1 MRLHRELRESLV
13 EETGIDV
20 DFRVRCSL
28 ALAFSEA
35 DVQPLQ
41 AALPWQQRQPGY
53 GARWLDASEARRV
66 EPRVSDETLG
76 ATLIEDTAGVEPYRL
91 VLALTRAAEGL
102 GVRVRHGRAISLLRD
117 GGRVTGVV
125 LERDVVACSTVVLAL
140 GPWSAEVSDGIG
152 VPIDV
157 RPLKGQI
164 LRLQAPGPPV
174 DCSVGWG
181 HNYATTKTDGLLWA
195 GTTEEEAGF
204 DEDSTA
210 AARDEIGA
218 ALVKMLP
225 AMADAQIAHQTACLR
240 PVASDGLLVLGRV
253 PGLEHVYMATGG
265 ARKGIL
271 YGPAMGRSIADL
283 ILGRDTRVT
292 RGLRARA
299 VRPRSGIPRHARRAP
314 RSRMMPR
321 PTPRRRRP
329 RCGWAPGDPSSAD
342 QRAQQGRDHGG
353 DLVISGVEVGDE
365 TRAPRRASATCTR
378 RRDPLSH
385 GHVADQAAATSRWP
399 RGAVPIRAEGAPAG
413 GREGTAPAR
422 PLD

>member
-1 MRLHRELRESLV
+1 MTENASDVVIVGGGIAGLTTAYYLAKARVPSVVVERDAIGSHASGFAYGGLSPLSGFGIPGPLAEIAQDGMRLHRELRESVV

-35 DVQPLQ
+35 DVQRLQ

-53 GARWLDASEARRV
+53 AARWLDASEARRV

-76 ATLIEDTAGVEPYRL
+76 ATLIEGTAGVEPYRL

-117 GGRVTGVV
+117 SGRVTGVV

-140 GPWSAEVSDGIG
+140 GPWSAEVSDWIG

-164 LRLQAPGPPV
+164 LRLQAPGPPI

-253 PGLEHVYMATGG
+253 PGLEHVYVATGG

-283 ILGRDTRVT
+283 ILGRDTRVA
-292 RGLRARA
+292 LEAF
-299 VRPRSGIPRHARRAP
+299 
-314 RSRMMPR
+314 
-321 PTPRRRRP
+321 
-329 RCGWAPGDPSSAD
+329 APGRFVRD
-342 QRAQQGRDHGG
+342 RAF
-353 DLVISGVEVGDE
+353 L
-365 TRAPRRASATCTR
+365 AT
-378 RRDPLSH
+378 H
-385 GHVADQAAATSRWP
+385 AGP
-399 RGAVPIRAEGAPAG
+399 RGRG
-413 GREGTAPAR
+413 
-422 PLD
+422 

>member
-1 MRLHRELRESLV
+1 MTENSSDVVIVGGGIAGLTTAYYLAKARVPSVVVERDAIGSHASGFAYGGLSPLSGFGIPGPLAEIAQDGMRLHRELRESVV

-35 DVQPLQ
+35 DVQRLQ

-53 GARWLDASEARRV
+53 AARWLDASEARRV

-76 ATLIEDTAGVEPYRL
+76 ATLIEGTAGVEPYRL

-102 GVRVRHGRAISLLRD
+102 GVRIRHGRAISLLRD
-117 GGRVTGVV
+117 RGCVTGVV

-140 GPWSAEVSDGIG
+140 GPWSAEVSDWIG

-164 LRLQAPGPPV
+164 LRLRAPVPPV

-253 PGLEHVYMATGG
+253 PGLEHVYVATGG

-283 ILGRDTRVT
+283 ILGRDTRVA
-292 RGLRARA
+292 LEAF
-299 VRPRSGIPRHARRAP
+299 
-314 RSRMMPR
+314 
-321 PTPRRRRP
+321 
-329 RCGWAPGDPSSAD
+329 APGRFVRD
-342 QRAQQGRDHGG
+342 RAFLATHAGPRD
-353 DLVISGVEVGDE
+353 
-365 TRAPRRASATCTR
+365 
-378 RRDPLSH
+378 
-385 GHVADQAAATSRWP
+385 
-399 RGAVPIRAEGAPAG
+399 RG
-413 GREGTAPAR
+413 
-422 PLD
+422 

>member
-1 MRLHRELRESLV
+1 MTENSSDVVIVGGGIAGLTTAYYLAKARVPSVVVERDAIGSHASGFAYGGLSPLSGFGIPGPLAEIAQDGMRLHRELRESVV

-35 DVQPLQ
+35 DVQRLQ

-53 GARWLDASEARRV
+53 AARWLDASEARRV

-76 ATLIEDTAGVEPYRL
+76 ATLIEGTAGVEPYRL

-125 LERDVVACSTVVLAL
+125 LERDVVACSTVVLTL
-140 GPWSAEVSDGIG
+140 GPWSAEVSDWIG

-210 AARDEIGA
+210 AARDEIGT

-253 PGLEHVYMATGG
+253 PGLEHVYVATGG

-283 ILGRDTRVT
+283 ILGRDTRVA
-292 RGLRARA
+292 LEAF
-299 VRPRSGIPRHARRAP
+299 
-314 RSRMMPR
+314 
-321 PTPRRRRP
+321 
-329 RCGWAPGDPSSAD
+329 APGRFVRD
-342 QRAQQGRDHGG
+342 RAF
-353 DLVISGVEVGDE
+353 L
-365 TRAPRRASATCTR
+365 AT
-378 RRDPLSH
+378 H
-385 GHVADQAAATSRWP
+385 AGP
-399 RGAVPIRAEGAPAG
+399 RGRG
-413 GREGTAPAR
+413 
-422 PLD
+422 